1 MPQAVV
7 QVWYLQL
14 LAHGCF
20 TLVGEELDFI
30 EAYLALLLQVRVE
43 QVAAGMEALL

>member
-20 TLVGEELDFI
+20 TLVGEVLDFI
-30 EAYLALLLQVRVE
+30 EALAVLLQGRVE
-43 QVAAGMEALL
+43 QGAAVMEALL